1 LLLFEVSSFLF
12 WKEVMNLQRT
22 LKKEINCFSVGLHT
36 GRKVNMK
43 IKPAPVDTG
52 IIFVRKDLPDA
63 EPIHA
68 NYNNVCDTMLAT
80 SLGTN
85 GVTVSTVEH
94 LLSAFSGMG
103 VDNAIIELDS
113 FEVPIMD
120 GSALPFVNMLK
131 EVGTHVQEKNKRLLI
146 IKKPVSVNEGDANA
160 VLLPAEEFKITYEID
175 FKHPFIGKQSY
186 SMTFSDEKYE
196 KEICA
201 AQTFGFLKDLEFLQ
215 AKGLALGGSLKN
227 VIVLDDKK
235 IINKEGLRIPD
246 VFVKHKILD
255 AIGDLFLLGMPIIG
269 HFMAY
274 KSGHRLNNLLLKEL
288 MRKKDCWEIVSCIN
302 KEEVYKLNYLKIPSF
317 RILDAIQV

>member
-1 LLLFEVSSFLF
+1 
-12 WKEVMNLQRT
+12 MNWQKTMHLQRT

-52 IIFVRKDLPDA
+52 IIFVRTDLPDA
-63 EPIHA
+63 QPIHA
-68 NYNNVCDTMLAT
+68 NYNNVCDTTLAT
-80 SLGTN
+80 TLGTN

-103 VDNAIIELDS
+103 VDNATVELDS

-131 EVGTHVQEKNKRLLI
+131 EVGTHVQKKNKKMLI
-146 IKKPVSVNEGDANA
+146 IKKQVSVNEGDASA
-160 VLLPAEEFKITYEID
+160 MFLPADEFKITYEID
-175 FKHPFIGKQSY
+175 FKHPVIGKQSY
-186 SMTFSDEKYE
+186 RMTFSDEKYE

-201 AQTFGFLKDLEFLQ
+201 AQTFGFLKELEFLQ

-227 VIVLDDKK
+227 AIVLDDKK
-235 IINKEGLRIPD
+235 IINKEGLRIEK

-269 HFMAY
+269 HFIAY

-288 MRKKDCWEIVSCIN
+288 MNKKDCWEIVNCIN
-302 KEEVYKLNYLKIPSF
+302 KEEVHKLNSFKKFLPLESSTPFKLKPN
-317 RILDAIQV
+317 

>member
-1 LLLFEVSSFLF
+1 
-12 WKEVMNLQRT
+12 MHLQRT

-36 GRKVNMK
+36 GRKINMK

-52 IIFVRKDLPDA
+52 ITFVRKDLPDA

-68 NYNNVCDTMLAT
+68 NYNNVCDTTLAT
-80 SLGTN
+80 TIGSN
-85 GVTVSTVEH
+85 GATVSTVEH

-120 GSALPFVNMLK
+120 GSALYFVNMLK
-131 EVGTHVQEKNKRLLI
+131 EVGTHMQKKNKRLLI
-146 IKKPVSVNEGDANA
+146 IKKPVSVTEGDASA
-160 VLLPAEEFKITYEID
+160 MFLPADELKITYEID
-175 FKHPFIGKQSY
+175 FKHPVIGKQSY
-186 SMTFSDEKYE
+186 SMIFSDEKYE
-196 KEICA
+196 KDICA

-227 VIVLDDKK
+227 AIVLDDRK
-235 IINKEGLRIPD
+235 IINKEGLPIPD

-288 MRKKDCWEIVSCIN
+288 MRKKDCWEIVNWIN
-302 KEEVYKLNYLKIPSF
+302 KEEVHKLKHFKIPSF